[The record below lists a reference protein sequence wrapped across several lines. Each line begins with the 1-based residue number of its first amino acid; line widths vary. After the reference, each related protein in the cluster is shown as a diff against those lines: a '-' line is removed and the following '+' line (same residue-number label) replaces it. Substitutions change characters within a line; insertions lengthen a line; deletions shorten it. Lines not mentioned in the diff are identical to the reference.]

1 MKYLFDIDGIAYEI
15 ELSNGETKL
24 LEYKKGRFA
33 KVSLHQISQQPTE
46 TSIGS
51 AFLRVEFPEFGTIWR
66 SKEAVIPR
74 LPSEQEKQR
83 VRIGLRIAELRKQQH
98 LTQKELGERCGL
110 QDSHIARIEKGRYSV
125 GLDTLQ
131 RIADALGRKIDFVEK

>member
-1 MKYLFDIDGIAYEI
+1 MI
-15 ELSNGETKL
+15 
-24 LEYKKGRFA
+24 KK
-33 KVSLHQISQQPTE
+33 E
-46 TSIGS
+46 
-51 AFLRVEFPEFGTIWR
+51 EE
-66 SKEAVIPR
+66 
-74 LPSEQEKQR
+74 R